1 MDDTWREEEDAR
13 TLARAM
19 VINAD
24 SERLKKAKAAA
35 KRLCEEDKEHKDDQ
49 VEEKAALK
57 KIAGEY
63 SNIKEARAA
72 AKEEVKAEEVPY
84 G

>member
-1 MDDTWREEEDAR
+1 MDDSWREEEDAR

-19 VINAD
+19 VINGD
-24 SERLKKAKAAA
+24 PDRLKKAKAAA
-35 KRLCEEDKEHKDDQ
+35 KRLCKEREEHKDDQ
-49 VEEKAALK
+49 IEENAALK

-72 AKEEVKAEEVPY
+72 AAKEINDE
-84 G
+84 GDQIG